1 MSCSQN
7 LVMGKEMCINKVT
20 DYVSKGM
27 INEARQAASAL
38 KDFRKTKHTIERNNP
53 LYHEDLNSLDAVA
66 ILKKK
71 WMKLIHFTSTG

>member
-1 MSCSQN
+1 
-7 LVMGKEMCINKVT
+7 MCINKVA

-38 KDFRKTKHTIERNNP
+38 KDFRKTKRTIERNSP
-53 LYHEDLNSLDAVA
+53 LYHEDLNSFDAVA

-71 WMKLIHFTSTG
+71 WMKLILFTSTG